1 MSEFHVDM
9 RDIRFN
15 LFDFLD
21 LGALTRFERF
31 GEFDAELFGDI
42 VDAAEDQ
49 SRKLLHPLNEQG
61 DRVGLV
67 FENGRVRL
75 PEGWKA
81 AYKAYSEA
89 GWNGLPIAQ
98 EHGGQGLPVTVNT
111 AVQDLFTAANVSFL
125 FTPGLTMGALGLI
138 CEFGTTDQKALYVQ
152 KMLEGVWS
160 GTMCLTEPNAGTA
173 VPDLKTTAQPIDGRP
188 GFYKIRGQKIF
199 ISAGDQDLT
208 ENIVHMV
215 LAKVAGDSDITLFIV
230 PRMRV
235 GADGSLKYNDVATI
249 AIEEK
254 LGIHASPTC
263 QLAFGEDNDCE
274 GWLIGERG
282 RGLQCMFKMMNE
294 ARIAVGVQ
302 GVGLANAAYQLSV
315 AYARE
320 RIQGTH
326 IRDSRKADAPR
337 VAIIEHPDVRRNLM
351 YMKSVAEGA
360 RAMTYYAS
368 YCHDRSTVADHE
380 TDQKHW
386 QHQLEILVP
395 LVKAW
400 SSDEAFRAAELGV
413 QVHGGYGYIR
423 EYAIEQVLRD
433 AKIASLYEGT
443 NGVQALDLLGRKVA
457 RGGGVMMMAMLN
469 EINKTLNGPA
479 KDGAF
484 SREIAA
490 VAKARDAV
498 AQVAMGFGQRMMKG
512 DIEYSALHA
521 TPFLQMFGDTVVAWL
536 LIKQAIVAKKL
547 YDTRMQK
554 AEVVELTEELGR
566 VLEDDAEARF
576 LHGKMNTAQFFVH
589 QVMPR
594 VHANLMSIQSEDRS
608 ALTVVL

>member
-1 MSEFHVDM
+1 MGEFHVDM

-21 LGALTRFERF
+21 LGQLTKFDRFKD
-31 GEFDAELFGDI
+31 FDAELFGD
-42 VDAAEDQ
+42 VVEAAADQ
-49 SRKLLHPLNEQG
+49 SRNLLAPLNQQG
-61 DRVGLV
+61 DRVGVRL
-67 FENGRVRL
+67 ENGRVRM

-81 AYKAYSEA
+81 AYKAFTAA
-89 GWNGLPIAQ
+89 GWNGLPMAQ
-98 EHGGQGLPVTVNT
+98 EHGGQGLPVTINT

-125 FTPGLTMGALGLI
+125 FTPGLTMGALGLVA
-138 CEFGTTDQKALYVQ
+138 EFGTDRQKKLYLQ
-152 KMLEGVWS
+152 KMLDGTWS

-173 VPDLKTTAQPIDGRP
+173 VPDLTTTATEIEGRP
-188 GFYKIRGQKIF
+188 GFFKIRGQKIF

-215 LAKVAGDSDITLFIV
+215 LAKVGADTDITLFVV

-235 GADGSLKYNDVATI
+235 KDDGSLEYNDVATI

-263 QLAFGEDNDCE
+263 QLAFGEENDCV
-274 GWLIGERG
+274 GSLLGERG

-302 GVGLANAAYQLSV
+302 GVGLANAAYQLAV

-351 YMKSVAEGA
+351 YMKAVAEGA

-368 YCHDRSTVADHE
+368 FCHDRGVVSDNEA
-380 TDQKHW
+380 DQKHW
-386 QHQLEILVP
+386 NHQLEILVP

-400 SSDEAFRAAELGV
+400 SSDEAFKAAELGV

-423 EYAIEQVLRD
+423 EYGAEQVLRD

-443 NGVQALDLLGRKVA
+443 NGIQALDLLGRKVA
-457 RGGGVMMMAMLN
+457 RGGGVMMMSMLN

-484 SREIAA
+484 AAEIAA
-490 VAKARDAV
+490 IAKARDAI
-498 AQVAMGFGQRMMKG
+498 AQVAMSFGQRMMRG

-521 TPFLQMFGDTVVAWL
+521 TPFLQMFGDTVVGWL

-547 YDTRMQK
+547 YDARLQK
-554 AEVVELTEELGR
+554 AEVAEMTEELGR
-566 VLEDDAEARF
+566 VLEEDPEARF
-576 LHGKMNTAQFFVH
+576 LHGKINTAQFFVH
-589 QVMPR
+589 QILPR
-594 VHANLMSIQSEDRS
+594 MHARLMSIQSEDRS